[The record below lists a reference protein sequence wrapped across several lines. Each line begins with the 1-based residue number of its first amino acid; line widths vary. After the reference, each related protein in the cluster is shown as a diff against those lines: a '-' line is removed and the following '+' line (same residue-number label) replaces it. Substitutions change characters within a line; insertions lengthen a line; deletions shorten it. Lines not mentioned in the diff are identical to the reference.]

1 MPDRDG
7 ITARVGEEK
16 EQKMPRVKRGVP
28 SAKRRKGVLK
38 RAKGYFGGR
47 SKLHSVAMEAV
58 EKADKYA
65 YRDRRQRKREF
76 RALWIARINAAARQN
91 GVSYS
96 RLMAG
101 LKAAEIEV
109 DRKVLAQIA
118 LDDPQGFSAIADQA
132 KQALA

>member
-1 MPDRDG
+1 
-7 ITARVGEEK
+7 
-16 EQKMPRVKRGVP
+16 MPRVKRGVP
-28 SAKRRKGVLK
+28 GSKRRSKVLK

-47 SKLHSVAMEAV
+47 SKLHSVAVEAV

-76 RALWIARINAAARQN
+76 RSLWIARINAAARQN

-96 RLMAG
+96 RFMAG

-118 LDDPQGFSAIADQA
+118 LDDPQGFT
-132 KQALA
+132 ALAERAKEATA

>member
-1 MPDRDG
+1 
-7 ITARVGEEK
+7 
-16 EQKMPRVKRGVP
+16 MPRVKRGVP
-28 SAKRRKGVLK
+28 GAKRRKKVLK
-38 RAKGYFGGR
+38 RAKGYYGGR
-47 SKLHSVAMEAV
+47 SKLHSVAVEAV

-76 RALWIARINAAARQN
+76 RGLWIARINAAARQN

-118 LDDPQGFSAIADQA
+118 LEDPQGFTALADRAKAAIA
-132 KQALA
+132 

>member
-1 MPDRDG
+1 
-7 ITARVGEEK
+7 
-16 EQKMPRVKRGVP
+16 MPRVKRGVP
-28 SAKRRKGVLK
+28 GAKRRKKVLK
-38 RAKGYFGGR
+38 RAKGYYGGR
-47 SKLHSVAMEAV
+47 SKLHSVAVEAV

-76 RALWIARINAAARQN
+76 RGLWIARINAAARQN

-118 LDDPQGFSAIADQA
+118 LEDPQGFTALAERAKTAIA
-132 KQALA
+132 